1 MHEDGLDRERMN
13 RERLDARMRGDGG
26 RVAEFAAG
34 EEGPMS
40 QGIADWRGKQGE
52 MRIGACD
59 SSSATMLVSE
69 RDASGPRKGLQ
80 APLIDT

>member
-13 RERLDARMRGDGG
+13 GERLNAWMRGDGSN
-26 RVAEFAAG
+26 VAECAAG

-52 MRIGACD
+52 MRDGARD
-59 SSSATMLVSE
+59 SSSATMHFSE